1 MRLGDRGPVS
11 MGGAALAAALIVCA
25 FAALLPASAGAHS
38 ERPTFFPDPN
48 LGDFPQFRTTGP
60 RYVVCRPDSR
70 QRIESMVQ
78 DPTRRA
84 ANLSALNY
92 CQSYTIQ
99 RAVNESSS
107 GTRIQVLPGV
117 YPENPSKGPA
127 PPGCQD
133 VYDATAA
140 GNFAIAYEDHRRCPN
155 AQNLIAI
162 LGDTNGDRIC
172 DAKCN
177 IQIQGTGDSPDDVL
191 VAGDRAKLN
200 VFRADRADGF
210 YLKNLTVEKSD
221 FNNVYVL
228 ETNGFR
234 IDTVVS
240 RYSREYGILSFTSDH
255 GIYENCETSYN
266 GDSGVYPGAG
276 PDARHGVPDARGVVY
291 GIEIRN
297 CESHHNTL
305 GYSGTAGNGIWAH
318 NNRFHDNATGLVT
331 DSFVPNHPGMPQDHS
346 KWTNNLFYSNNFDVY
361 NAERDAYCQNTPP
374 TARDPKKVCP
384 TFQAP
389 LGTGMLIAGG
399 DGNIIANNYF
409 WDNWRYGTMLH
420 WVPATLRNESD
431 PARNYDTSGNN
442 TYMNNCVGMRPAS
455 LTNPDFN
462 NCSGTRD
469 PNGID
474 FWWDEEEGQDCDP
487 NQAGCVDTDTTNGNC
502 WSGNVGPGGMF
513 TSDPTPLLLP
523 ACPGNDLF
531 RPGNSSKQAFLVPCA
546 TWDPATN
553 TDPPG
558 CDWFTLPP
566 EPN

>member
-1 MRLGDRGPVS
+1 MSVRGRGRLSLGR
-11 MGGAALAAALIVCA
+11 
-25 FAALLPASAGAHS
+25 AALLALLALLVAGTVMPAGAGAHS
-38 ERPTFFPDPN
+38 ERPTYFPDPN
-48 LGDFPQFRTTGP
+48 MGNFPEFRFTGP

-78 DPTRRA
+78 DPARRQ
-84 ANLSALNY
+84 ANLQLLSA

-191 VAGDRAKLN
+191 IAGDRAKLN

-255 GIYENCETSYN
+255 GIYENCDTSYN
-266 GDSGVYPGAG
+266 GDSGVYPGSG
-276 PDARHGVPDARGVVY
+276 PD
-291 GIEIRN
+291 
-297 CESHHNTL
+297 
-305 GYSGTAGNGIWAH
+305 
-318 NNRFHDNATGLVT
+318 
-331 DSFVPNHPGMPQDHS
+331 
-346 KWTNNLFYSNNFDVY
+346 
-361 NAERDAYCQNTPP
+361 
-374 TARDPKKVCP
+374 
-384 TFQAP
+384 
-389 LGTGMLIAGG
+389 
-399 DGNIIANNYF
+399 
-409 WDNWRYGTMLH
+409 
-420 WVPATLRNESD
+420 
-431 PARNYDTSGNN
+431 
-442 TYMNNCVGMRPAS
+442 
-455 LTNPDFN
+455 
-462 NCSGTRD
+462 
-469 PNGID
+469 
-474 FWWDEEEGQDCDP
+474 
-487 NQAGCVDTDTTNGNC
+487 
-502 WSGNVGPGGMF
+502 
-513 TSDPTPLLLP
+513 
-523 ACPGNDLF
+523 
-531 RPGNSSKQAFLVPCA
+531 
-546 TWDPATN
+546 
-553 TDPPG
+553 
-558 CDWFTLPP
+558 
-566 EPN
+566 